1 MKQVTAKKTAG
12 GKNSAA
18 NRNLH
23 SYENFLS
30 FDLDWP
36 REPATTIVSNNA
48 LIIDGSKKVKHSNA
62 ESPPIG
68 KQYAEEQKSAIKK
81 IQKKAD
87 KKTILSEQPKPLK
100 ENLSQSFELF
110 IKTSNELAD
119 AYNSIQDQL
128 AAMQIELHQTQQQRL
143 DELERK
149 EVLSARLENLLNVL
163 PCGVIVLDGGGLIQ
177 TINPYGREIFN
188 RIELGERWIDVI
200 NREFSPQAD
209 DGHEISLINGKRVS
223 IETRSLVQEP
233 GQIISISD
241 LTENRQLQKELAR
254 HQRLSE
260 MGKMLASLAH
270 QIRTPL
276 SAAILYGSQLEN
288 PSLEDATR
296 SKIVSKMQG
305 RLGCINQQIKDLLV
319 FVRGGVEL
327 DEMISLEVLLHSLKK
342 ECEILLAASHSVLEL
357 RGVLDNGWL
366 LVNRQALVGALCNL
380 IENSIHA
387 VISHGHIVIEVSI
400 EYRACGD
407 RAKGNQGAGDQAKG
421 DQASRDQIIFHVTD
435 NGPGISDQNK
445 VKIMEPF
452 FTTKST
458 GTGLGLSVVQ
468 ATVRAHGGEF
478 SLDRQIKEGAGFI
491 IQLPLYQIDP
501 EEA

>member
-1 MKQVTAKKTAG
+1 MKQVTAKQTAG
-12 GKNSAA
+12 KKISAP

-23 SYENFLS
+23 SYENFQS

-36 REPATTIVSNNA
+36 REPATTIVSNKA
-48 LIIDGSKKVKHSNA
+48 LIIDGPQKLKHSNA
-62 ESPPIG
+62 EKTPIDKQHLEG
-68 KQYAEEQKSAIKK
+68 KKSAIKNKQKQK
-81 IQKKAD
+81 I
-87 KKTILSEQPKPLK
+87 KKTHPKASLAEQPKPLK

-128 AAMQIELHQTQQQRL
+128 AAMQIELHHTQQQRL

-163 PCGVIVLDGGGLIQ
+163 PCGVIVLDGSGLIQ

-188 RIELGERWIDVI
+188 QIELGERWIDVI

-288 PSLEDATR
+288 PTLEDTTR

-327 DEMISLEVLLHSLKK
+327 DEMISLEVLLHSLRK
-342 ECEILLAASHSVLEL
+342 ECEILLAGSHSVLEL
-357 RGVLDNGWL
+357 KGELDNGWL

-400 EYRACGD
+400 
-407 RAKGNQGAGDQAKG
+407 KHHSKQNQSK
-421 DQASRDQIIFHVTD
+421 RDQVIFHITD
-435 NGPGISDQNK
+435 NGPGISDQNQL
-445 VKIMEPF
+445 KIMEPF

-491 IQLPLYQIDP
+491 IQLPLHQIDP
-501 EEA
+501 KEA

>member
-1 MKQVTAKKTAG
+1 
-12 GKNSAA
+12 
-18 NRNLH
+18 
-23 SYENFLS
+23 
-30 FDLDWP
+30 
-36 REPATTIVSNNA
+36 
-48 LIIDGSKKVKHSNA
+48 
-62 ESPPIG
+62 
-68 KQYAEEQKSAIKK
+68 
-81 IQKKAD
+81 
-87 KKTILSEQPKPLK
+87 
-100 ENLSQSFELF
+100 
-110 IKTSNELAD
+110 
-119 AYNSIQDQL
+119 
-128 AAMQIELHQTQQQRL
+128 
-143 DELERK
+143 
-149 EVLSARLENLLNVL
+149 
-163 PCGVIVLDGGGLIQ
+163 
-177 TINPYGREIFN
+177 
-188 RIELGERWIDVI
+188 
-200 NREFSPQAD
+200 
-209 DGHEISLINGKRVS
+209 
-223 IETRSLVQEP
+223 
-233 GQIISISD
+233 
-241 LTENRQLQKELAR
+241 
-254 HQRLSE
+254 
-260 MGKMLASLAH
+260 MLASLAH

-400 EYRACGD
+400 EHRAC
-407 RAKGNQGAGDQAKG
+407 GDQAKG
-421 DQASRDQIIFHVTD
+421 DQGAGDKASRDQIIFHVTD